1 MEKYFKHV
9 LIIIVVHT
17 TLLTFSEFVV
27 AEISRESDDNTS
39 LKAESSAQ
47 ALAKSQSTIGVSET
61 VTQPLAT
68 AETQGYADITQ
79 PSVSETDTRSLIE
92 RQSSSIAEPTTDG
105 SNFEALQKQLE
116 HLKLQHAI
124 LTTENAIQTEKY
136 QKNFLELQLEKNK
149 LQLKRELQ
157 SEKNNEELTQLRA
170 EKEKLL
176 LENELQTA
184 RQSQL
189 LAKLE
194 TLKARLVLEN
204 EIDEQEKAKM
214 FASLEKE
221 RQQLAMQNLLT
232 EEINKKEELKIQFE
246 TAKLTFEMAK
256 LEFEK
261 AKYGFNLE
269 ELAQKIS
276 EREHRKIWENQ
287 VNKTNKYLKVPFVD
301 GHLIISDRKIEME
314 TVIVPGT
321 ADYINERIHYYN
333 NKSTEYPIFLVINVC
348 YGGSVMEGTKIIE
361 TMQSSHAPV
370 YVVVKTLAASM
381 AATITTLAKHSY
393 AYPNALIVHHQ
404 VLNVVVGNQ
413 KQIKEGLE
421 IVDEWTQ
428 RIMHP
433 VAKKMGI
440 TMTEFVKKMY
450 ERNSTGDWH
459 EFSDIAVK
467 LKWVNNIVT
476 DIRDTSFAKNPAD
489 TEEELKIVNTPKT
502 TLFSE
507 KMDSQGQ
514 RYVELP
520 HLNPLDVYYL
530 YDPADYYR

>member
-1 MEKYFKHV
+1 MKKYFKHIFA
-9 LIIIVVHT
+9 LIVVHT
-17 TLLTFSEFVV
+17 ILLTFSEFVV
-27 AEISRESDDNTS
+27 AEISMESDDNTS

-47 ALAKSQSTIGVSET
+47 TLTKSQLTIGVSEI
-61 VTQPLAT
+61 AT
-68 AETQGYADITQ
+68 AETQKEANITQ
-79 PSVSETDTRSLIE
+79 PSLSEIDT
-92 RQSSSIAEPTTDG
+92 QSSIEQQSPSIAEPT
-105 SNFEALQKQLE
+105 FEALQKQLE
-116 HLKLQHAI
+116 HLKLQHDI

-136 QKNFLELQLEKNK
+136 QKNFLKLQLEKNK
-149 LQLKRELQ
+149 LQLNRELQ

-176 LENELQTA
+176 LENELQIA
-184 RQSQL
+184 QQSQI

-204 EIDEQEKAKM
+204 EIDEQEKTKM

-221 RQQLAMQNLLT
+221 RQQLAMQNLLA

-246 TAKLTFEMAK
+246 TAKLTFKMAQ
-256 LEFEK
+256 LESEK
-261 AKYGFNLE
+261 AKYGFKLE

-276 EREHRKIWENQ
+276 EREHREIWENR
-287 VNKTNKYLKVPFVD
+287 VNKPNKYLKDPFVD
-301 GHLIISDRKIEME
+301 GHLIISDRKIEMD

-348 YGGSVMEGTKIIE
+348 FGGSVMEGTKIIE
-361 TMQSSHAPV
+361 IMRSSNAPV

-404 VLNVVVGNQ
+404 VLNIVMGNQ

-421 IVDEWTQ
+421 IVDEWTR

-433 VAKKMGI
+433 VAEKMGI

-459 EFSDIAVK
+459 EFSDIALK

-476 DIRDTSFAKNPAD
+476 DIRDTSFTKNPAD
-489 TEEELKIVNTPKT
+489 TEEELKTVNTPKT
-502 TLFSE
+502 TFSE